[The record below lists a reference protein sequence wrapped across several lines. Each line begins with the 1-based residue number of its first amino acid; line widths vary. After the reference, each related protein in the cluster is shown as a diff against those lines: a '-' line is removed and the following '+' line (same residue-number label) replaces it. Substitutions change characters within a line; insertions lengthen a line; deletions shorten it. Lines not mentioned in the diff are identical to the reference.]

1 MTFLLWWLKPL
12 AATRVIHY
20 AIPMTTTILTL
31 SCHDVRGI
39 VASVTGFLASHDG
52 FIIEST
58 QFGDPS
64 TQRFFM
70 HVQVARGEKTPA
82 HEALKKKFAD
92 EVANPFKMDWDIADA
107 SKKARVL
114 ILVSKQLHCL
124 NDLLHRY
131 RTGQLAMEIPA
142 VISNHEDARGIVEWH
157 GIPFHYWPIEDGNK
171 AAQEAKIRA
180 LIEAERID
188 TVVLARY
195 MQILS
200 PELSAHLR
208 GRAINIHHSFLPSF
222 KGAKPYHQAHERGVK
237 LIGATAHY
245 VTDALDEGPIIE
257 QEVAR
262 VDHAQSPEQ
271 LAAIGQD
278 IEAQVLTRALNYQ
291 LEHRVLLNGAK
302 TVVFR

>member
-1 MTFLLWWLKPL
+1 
-12 AATRVIHY
+12 
-20 AIPMTTTILTL
+20 MTTHYILNL
-31 SCHDVRGI
+31 SCNDVRGI
-39 VASVTGFLASHDG
+39 VASVTGFLAAQDG

-70 HVQVARGEKTPA
+70 RVHFAAGKLSPNAETLRALFDREVGTP
-82 HEALKKKFAD
+82 FA
-92 EVANPFKMDWDIADA
+92 MDWKIADA
-107 SKKARVL
+107 HEKARVL

-131 RTGQLAMEIPA
+131 RTGQLHMEIPA
-142 VISNHEDARGIVEWH
+142 VISNHEDARSIVEWH
-157 GIPFHYWPIEDGNK
+157 GVPFHHLPVTAETK
-171 AAQEAKIRA
+171 AQQEQQIMD
-180 LIEAERID
+180 LIARERID
-188 TVVLARY
+188 MVVLARY

-208 GRAINIHHSFLPSF
+208 GKAIFILHSFLPSF
-222 KGAKPYHQAHERGVK
+222 KGAKPYHQAYERGVK

-257 QEVAR
+257 QEVTR
-262 VDHAQSPEQ
+262 VDHAFSPEQ
-271 LAAIGQD
+271 LTAVGQD
-278 IEAQVLTRALNYQ
+278 VEALVLSRAIKYQ
-291 LEHRVLLNGAK
+291 LEHRVLLNGNK

>member
-1 MTFLLWWLKPL
+1 
-12 AATRVIHY
+12 
-20 AIPMTTTILTL
+20 MTTTYILTL
-31 SCHDVRGI
+31 SCQDTRGI
-39 VASVTGFLASHDG
+39 VAAVTGFLASHDG

-64 TQRFFM
+64 TCRFFM
-70 HVQVARGEKTPA
+70 RVQFSSGQATPA
-82 HEALKKKFAD
+82 GDDLRKRFAAEVADKFAM
-92 EVANPFKMDWDIADA
+92 EWDIADA
-107 SKKARVL
+107 GKKARVV

-142 VISNHEDARGIVEWH
+142 VISNHNDARGIVEWH
-157 GIPFHYWPIEDGNK
+157 GIPFHHLPIEAGDKASQEKQIRGLIDG
-171 AAQEAKIRA
+171 QRA
-180 LIEAERID
+180 D
-188 TVVLARY
+188 VVVLARY

-222 KGAKPYHQAHERGVK
+222 KGAKPYHQAYERGVK

-262 VDHAQSPEQ
+262 VDHSYSPEA
-271 LAAIGQD
+271 LTLMGQD
-278 IEAQVLTRALNYQ
+278 LEALALTRALKYQ

>member
-1 MTFLLWWLKPL
+1 M
-12 AATRVIHY
+12 
-20 AIPMTTTILTL
+20 PMTYILTL

-39 VASVTGFLASHDG
+39 VASVTGFLAKHEG

-64 TQRFFM
+64 TERFFM
-70 HVQVARGEKTPA
+70 RVQFSAGSGTPPFAVLKQAFAEEVARP
-82 HEALKKKFAD
+82 FAM
-92 EVANPFKMDWDIADA
+92 EWELANTAE
-107 SKKARVL
+107 KARVL

-142 VISNHEDARGIVEWH
+142 VISNHPDARSIVEWH
-157 GIPFHYWPIEDGNK
+157 GIPFHHLPIERGDK
-171 AAQEAKIRA
+171 LAQEQKIRD
-180 LIEAERID
+180 IID
-188 TVVLARY
+188 AQSVDVVVLARY

-200 PELSAHLR
+200 PELSAYLR

-222 KGAKPYHQAHERGVK
+222 KGAKPYHQAYERGVK

-245 VTDALDEGPIIE
+245 VTDALDEGPIID

-262 VDHAQSPEQ
+262 VDHSYSPEA
-271 LAAIGQD
+271 LTLMGQD
-278 IEAQVLTRALNYQ
+278 IEAQVLTRSLNYQ
-291 LEHRVLLNGAK
+291 LQHRVLLNGTK